1 MEGNQLFPV
10 FIKLNTIRTVLIG
23 AGPVGLEKLAA
34 ILSNSPEARIR
45 VIAKEILPEFR
56 ELAAAHEGVIILERE
71 FITGDLDHADLVV
84 AATNNNAL
92 NQQIRLEADQRNLLV
107 NFADKPDLCNFYLGS
122 IVKKGDLKIAIST
135 NGKSPTIAK
144 RLKEVLNENLPE
156 ALIDTLGNMEALRNT
171 LSGDFAEKVT
181 RLNEVTSILVAE
193 KGAAKNGVSKESKVL
208 NDQAISNEAGN
219 FIESQS
225 AVIDVISNE
234 HTGTGNGIVS
244 NETLVAENNAVP
256 EKNIDKVKKNF
267 KWLIWTSIVLSFAI
281 VITAFWHKEPE
292 FQAYLTHLDPM
303 FYWFLIGGFVFAMI
317 DGAIGMSYGVTSTSF
332 SLAMGVPP
340 ASASMGVHLSEI
352 LSNGIA
358 GWMHYR
364 FGNVNWKLF
373 RMLLIPGIV
382 GAVVGAYLLS
392 SLEHYNH
399 YTKPIISV
407 YTLILGGVILSKA
420 YKINRR
426 VKNPKGKIKKIG
438 LLGLFGGF
446 IDAVGGGGW
455 GSIVLSSL
463 IAGGRN
469 ARFSLGTVKITRF
482 FIALMSSLTF
492 ITMLNGAHWE
502 AVGGLVIGSALAS
515 PIAARVSNKI
525 SVKTIMVSV
534 GVLVVLV
541 SLRSIINFILKEF

>member
-10 FIKLNTIRTVLIG
+10 FIKLNTIHTLLIG
-23 AGPVGLEKLAA
+23 AGPVGLEKLSA
-34 ILSNSPEARIR
+34 ILTNSPEARVT
-45 VIAKEILPEFR
+45 VIALDILPELQ
-56 ELAAAHEGVIILERE
+56 ELAKGYEKVKLIQRAFSPA
-71 FITGDLDHADLVV
+71 DLDDADLVV
-84 AATNNNAL
+84 AATNNDAL
-92 NQQIRLEADQRNLLV
+92 NQQIRKEADGRNLLV

-144 RLKEVLNENLPE
+144 RLKEVLNDNLPE
-156 ALIDTLGNMEALRNT
+156 ELNDTLQQMAALRNT
-171 LSGDFAEKVT
+171 LNGNFSSKVKK
-181 RLNEVTSILVAE
+181 LNEVTAILVKQKSE
-193 KGAAKNGVSKESKVL
+193 
-208 NDQAISNEAGN
+208 
-219 FIESQS
+219 
-225 AVIDVISNE
+225 
-234 HTGTGNGIVS
+234 
-244 NETLVAENNAVP
+244 
-256 EKNIDKVKKNF
+256 DKVKTNF
-267 KWLIWTSIVLSFAI
+267 KWLIWTSIIFSFAI

-292 FQAYLTHLDPM
+292 FQAYISQLNPM
-303 FYWFLIGGFVFAMI
+303 FYWFLIGGFIFAMI

-373 RMLLIPGIV
+373 RILLIPGII
-382 GAVVGAYLLS
+382 GAVTGAYLLS
-392 SLEHYNH
+392 SLEHYSH
-399 YTKPIISV
+399 YTKPLVSL
-407 YTLILGGVILSKA
+407 YTLILGVVILSKA
-420 YKINRR
+420 FKLNRKHR
-426 VKNPKGKIKKIG
+426 DPKGKIKKIS

-469 ARFSLGTVKITRF
+469 PRFSLGTVKITRF

-502 AVGGLVIGSALAS
+502 AVAGLVIGSALAS

-541 SLRSIINFILKEF
+541 SLRSIINFILKPV

>member
-10 FIKLNTIRTVLIG
+10 FIKLNTIHTLLVG
-23 AGPVGLEKLAA
+23 AGPVGLEKLNA
-34 ILSNSPEARIR
+34 ILGNSPDANVT
-45 VIAKEILPEFR
+45 VIGLEVLPELKQ
-56 ELAAAHEGVIILERE
+56 LAANHERVSILKRE
-71 FITGDLDHADLVV
+71 FEIADLDGIDLVV
-84 AATNNNAL
+84 AATNNDDL
-92 NQQIRLEADQRNLLV
+92 NQLIRIEADRRNLLV
-107 NFADKPDLCNFYLGS
+107 NFADKPELCNFYLGS

-144 RLKEVLNENLPE
+144 RLKEVLNDSLPE
-156 ALIDTLGNMEALRNT
+156 EINDTLQNMQALRNR
-171 LSGDFAEKVT
+171 LNGDFA
-181 RLNEVTSILVAE
+181 A
-193 KGAAKNGVSKESKVL
+193 
-208 NDQAISNEAGN
+208 
-219 FIESQS
+219 
-225 AVIDVISNE
+225 
-234 HTGTGNGIVS
+234 
-244 NETLVAENNAVP
+244 
-256 EKNIDKVKKNF
+256 KVKKLNAVTSSLIVKEEKNKANL
-267 KWLIWTSIVLSFAI
+267 KWLIWSAI
-281 VITAFWHKEPE
+281 VFSFVIVVAAFWHKEPE
-292 FQAYLTHLDPM
+292 FQAYLTNLDPI
-303 FYWFLIGGFVFAMI
+303 FYWFLLGGFIFAMI

-332 SLAMGVPP
+332 SIAMGVPP

-373 RMLLIPGIV
+373 KLLLIPGII
-382 GAVVGAYLLS
+382 GAVTGAYLLS
-392 SLEHYNH
+392 SLEHYSH
-399 YTKPIISV
+399 YTKPLVSL
-407 YTLILGGVILSKA
+407 YTLILGFVILSKA
-420 YKINRR
+420 YKASRKAV
-426 VKNPKGKIKKIG
+426 VKKDKIKKIS

-502 AVGGLVIGSALAS
+502 AVAGLVIGSALAS

-534 GVLVVLV
+534 GILVVIV
-541 SLRSIINFILKEF
+541 SLRSIIKFILELV

>member
-10 FIKLNTIRTVLIG
+10 FIKLNTIHTLLIG
-23 AGPVGLEKLAA
+23 AGPVGLEKLSA
-34 ILSNSPEARIR
+34 ILTNSPEARVT
-45 VIAKEILPEFR
+45 VIALEILPELQ
-56 ELAAAHEGVIILERE
+56 ELAKGYEKVKLFQRAFEPA
-71 FITGDLDHADLVV
+71 DLDEADLVV
-84 AATNNNAL
+84 AATNNDAL
-92 NQQIRLEADQRNLLV
+92 NQQIRAEADQRNLLV
-107 NFADKPDLCNFYLGS
+107 NFADKPELCNFYLGS

-144 RLKEVLNENLPE
+144 RLKEVLNDNLPE
-156 ALIDTLGNMEALRNT
+156 ELNDTLQQMQALRNT
-171 LSGDFAEKVT
+171 LNGNFSSKVKK
-181 RLNEVTSILVAE
+181 LNEVTAILVKQ
-193 KGAAKNGVSKESKVL
+193 KGE
-208 NDQAISNEAGN
+208 
-219 FIESQS
+219 
-225 AVIDVISNE
+225 
-234 HTGTGNGIVS
+234 
-244 NETLVAENNAVP
+244 
-256 EKNIDKVKKNF
+256 DKVKKNF
-267 KWLIWTSIVLSFAI
+267 KWLIWTSIVFSFAI
-281 VITAFWHKEPE
+281 VIAAFWNKEPE
-292 FQAYLTHLDPM
+292 FQAYISQLNPM
-303 FYWFLIGGFVFAMI
+303 FYWFLIGGFIFAMI

-373 RMLLIPGIV
+373 RILLVPGII
-382 GAVVGAYLLS
+382 GAVTGAYLLS
-392 SLEHYNH
+392 SLEHYSH
-399 YTKPIISV
+399 YTKPLVSL

-420 YKINRR
+420 FKVNR
-426 VKNPKGKIKKIG
+426 KHKDPKGKIKKIS

-469 ARFSLGTVKITRF
+469 PRFSLGTVKITRF

-502 AVGGLVIGSALAS
+502 AVAGLVIGSALAS

-541 SLRSIINFILKEF
+541 SLRSIINFILKLV

>member
-10 FIKLNTIRTVLIG
+10 FIKLNTIHTLLIG
-23 AGPVGLEKLAA
+23 AGPVGLEKLSA
-34 ILSNSPEARIR
+34 ILTNSPEASVT
-45 VIAKEILPEFR
+45 VIALDILPELQD
-56 ELAAAHEGVIILERE
+56 LAKGYEKVKLIQKAFDPA
-71 FITGDLDHADLVV
+71 DLDDADLVV
-84 AATNNNAL
+84 AATNNEVL
-92 NQQIRLEADQRNLLV
+92 NQQIRKEADQRNLLV
-107 NFADKPDLCNFYLGS
+107 NFADKPELCNFYLGS

-144 RLKEVLNENLPE
+144 RLKEVLNDNLPE
-156 ALIDTLGNMEALRNT
+156 ELNDTLQQMQALRNT
-171 LSGDFAEKVT
+171 LNGNFSSKVKK
-181 RLNEVTSILVAE
+181 LNEVTAILVKQKSE
-193 KGAAKNGVSKESKVL
+193 
-208 NDQAISNEAGN
+208 
-219 FIESQS
+219 
-225 AVIDVISNE
+225 
-234 HTGTGNGIVS
+234 
-244 NETLVAENNAVP
+244 
-256 EKNIDKVKKNF
+256 DKVKKNF
-267 KWLIWTSIVLSFAI
+267 KWLIWTSIVFSFVI

-292 FQAYLTHLDPM
+292 FQAYISQLNPM
-303 FYWFLIGGFVFAMI
+303 FYWFLIGGFIFAMI

-373 RMLLIPGIV
+373 RILLIPGII
-382 GAVVGAYLLS
+382 GAVTGAYLLS
-392 SLEHYNH
+392 SLEHYSN
-399 YTKPIISV
+399 YTKPLVSL

-420 YKINRR
+420 FKVNR
-426 VKNPKGKIKKIG
+426 KHKDPKGKIKKIS

-469 ARFSLGTVKITRF
+469 PRFSLGTVKITRF

-502 AVGGLVIGSALAS
+502 AVAGLVIGSALAS

-525 SVKTIMVSV
+525 SAKTIMVSV

-541 SLRSIINFILKEF
+541 SLRSIVNFILKLV